1 MSERIT
7 AGVILIGN
15 ELLSGRVQDANLTH
29 IARELGKRGILVRE
43 CRVIPDT
50 EQAIID
56 AVHDFRTRFNYV
68 FTTGGIGPTHDDITM
83 PTIAKAFGRKVVRD
97 ENIAR
102 AFEEYFG
109 DRLTDATLRMADF
122 PEGAVLVKCPATIAP
137 GFRVEN
143 VFVMAGIP
151 RIMRAMMEAIIPQ
164 LPQGQPIMELTYT
177 AFTSEGKISF
187 GLEEIQNKY
196 PNVDLG
202 SYPFLQDGRSAV
214 SLVARSFNTDALQQ
228 AGHEIREL
236 LENVEAEM
244 IESPTGWPEI
254 A

>member
-1 MSERIT
+1 MSERFT

-43 CRVIPDT
+43 CRVIPDI

-56 AVHDFRTRFNYV
+56 TVHEFRKRFNFV

-83 PTIAKAFGRKVVRD
+83 PTIAKAFGMKVVRD
-97 ENIAR
+97 SHVAKS
-102 AFEEYFG
+102 FEEHYG
-109 DRLTDATLRMADF
+109 DRLTEATLKMADF
-122 PEGAVLVKCPATIAP
+122 PEGAVLVKCPATVAP

-151 RIMRAMMEAIIPQ
+151 RIMRAMLDAILPQ

-187 GLEEIQNKY
+187 GFEAIQQKY

-202 SYPFLQDGRSAV
+202 SYPFLHEGRAAV
-214 SLVARSFNTDALQQ
+214 SLVARSFNADALQQ

-236 LENVEAEM
+236 LEQVEAEM

-254 A
+254 V